1 MKTLGWLASALIF
14 ALSGCAASSARNVA
28 VPAANPLGTFKTVAI
43 NVDSSVPDSS
53 EEAKQLNK
61 FIVAAFWQKGRW
73 QVTDPPAEVQL
84 NATITELSR
93 VGSGT
98 RLLLGALAGQASVK
112 VDVEL
117 KDTTGKILGKFTASG
132 KSSGGTVFAG
142 TTDQALEEA
151 AKEIVGFF
159 ASS

>member
-1 MKTLGWLASALIF
+1 
-14 ALSGCAASSARNVA
+14 
-28 VPAANPLGTFKTVAI
+28 
-43 NVDSSVPDSS
+43 
-53 EEAKQLNK
+53 
-61 FIVAAFWQKGRW
+61 
-73 QVTDPPAEVQL
+73 VQL

-132 KSSGGTVFAG
+132 KSSGGTIFAG

>member
-1 MKTLGWLASALIF
+1 LGWLALALTV

-28 VPAANPLGTFKTVAI
+28 VPASVPLQRFKTIAI
-43 NVDSSVPDSS
+43 NVDSTVSGAS
-53 EEAKQLNK
+53 EEIKQLHK

-84 NATITELSR
+84 NATIAELSR

-112 VDVEL
+112 VDVEV
-117 KDTTGKILGKFTASG
+117 KDSAGAVLARFTATG
-132 KSSGGTVFAG
+132 KSSGGTIFAG
-142 TTDQALEEA
+142 GTDQALEEA
-151 AKEIVGFF
+151 ATEIVTFF